1 MINQEI
7 KDKAVELLGSAQPVT
22 KPTKKEN
29 VLSFRKGHVYIALK
43 LVTPYDKEKQQYA
56 EPMPKI
62 VFLVDGKYVRM
73 PIDSSLLKSLGK
85 FLIDLGEVVEGVDVP
100 EMNIDVESAKK
111 MLSSCS
117 EKVSI

>member
-1 MINQEI
+1 MTNQEI
-7 KDKAVELLGSAQPVT
+7 KDQAVELLGSAQPIT

-56 EPMPKI
+56 ESMPKI

-73 PIDSSLLKSLGK
+73 PIDSSLLKSVGK

-100 EMNIDVESAKK
+100 EMNIDVESVKK
-111 MLSSCS
+111 MLSTCS

>member
-1 MINQEI
+1 MTDQEI
-7 KDKAVELLGSAQPVT
+7 KDRAVELLGSAKPVS
-22 KPTKKEN
+22 KSTKKEN
-29 VLSFRKGHVYIALK
+29 ILSYRKGHVYVALRI
-43 LVTPYDKEKQQYA
+43 VTPYDKEKQQYA

-100 EMNIDVESAKK
+100 EVNIDVESAKK
-111 MLSSCS
+111 MLFSCT
-117 EKVSI
+117 EKVSP

>member
-1 MINQEI
+1 MTNQEI
-7 KDKAVELLGSAQPVT
+7 IDKAVELLGSAQTVT

-56 EPMPKI
+56 DPMPKI

-73 PIDSSLLKSLGK
+73 PIDSSLLKS
-85 FLIDLGEVVEGVDVP
+85 
-100 EMNIDVESAKK
+100 VES
-111 MLSSCS
+111 S
-117 EKVSI
+117 